1 MIGHISEAL
10 AKKWVSKEI
19 ISKEDY
25 ELYHYG
31 LFVVLSSLE
40 LLIFTLILGILLK
53 IIIPSLVFF
62 AIFFAI
68 RRFAGGLHAKTELHC
83 QIITLLLLF
92 SSIAVIKYFLYNP
105 NIDCKYFLIFYFV
118 SALLLSLFSPADTP
132 QKPLDVQE
140 KMKFKKII
148 GCLNFAF
155 LIINF
160 ILIYF
165 KIESIYVPIVCAFV
179 LETILV
185 ILGRLFNHRLK
196 EN

>member
-19 ISKEDY
+19 ISKEDF
-25 ELYHYG
+25 ELYRYG

-40 LLIFTLILGILLK
+40 LLIFTLILGIFFK

-62 AIFFAI
+62 IVFFII

-92 SSIAVIKYFLYNP
+92 SSIAVMKYFLSNS
-105 NIDCKYFLIFYFV
+105 NIDYKYFLILYFV

-132 QKPLDVQE
+132 QKPLDFKE
-140 KMKFKKII
+140 KIKFKKII
-148 GCLNFAF
+148 GCLSLAY

-160 ILIYF
+160 ILMHF
-165 KIESIYVPIVCAFV
+165 KINYMYVPIVCAFV
-179 LETILV
+179 LETFLV
-185 ILGRLFNHRLK
+185 ILGRFFNHRLK
-196 EN
+196 DI